1 VLMLLH
7 CPFRFEVHAPRSWSW
22 TLRLA
27 VIGASVVAA
36 CFCLRWPSANALEV
50 WQKGRSSPAPR
61 SFRVASLV
69 AKPVMFS
76 KDGRS
81 LAYMMPL
88 VLQSHFK
95 LTVEVLAYSADLA
108 QVRIASHP
116 LGHPPFPS
124 SVPDREGNTSGDL
137 KSWHQVRLERDS
149 DLLSLWVDGQSVP
162 VDPHAEKTGEWLTI
176 EPGPARPVTLRNLV
190 VTW

>member
-1 VLMLLH
+1 LH
-7 CPFRFEVHAPRSWSW
+7 CPFRFEAHAPRSWSW

-36 CFCLRWPSANALEV
+36 CLCVRWPNANALEV
-50 WQKGRSSPAPR
+50 WQKGRSSPATQP
-61 SFRVASLV
+61 FRVAKLV
-69 AKPVMFS
+69 AKPVVF

-81 LAYMMPL
+81 FAYMMPL

-95 LTVEVLAYSADLA
+95 LTVEVLAYPADLA
-108 QVRIASHP
+108 QVRIAGHP
-116 LGHPPFPS
+116 LGHPPLPS
-124 SVPDREGNTSGDL
+124 SVFDRGGTITGVLE
-137 KSWHQVRLERDS
+137 SWHQVRLVRDS
-149 DLLSLWVDGQSVP
+149 DLLALWVDGQSIP
-162 VDPHAEKTGEWLTI
+162 VDPLAEKTGERLTI